1 MQKTIN
7 EYPQSTGTKQDVLK
21 WWKEYTRNLTASEVV
36 ERSYGYSWEPNIPP
50 LNDYGIK
57 QVDSTGGDEGEGEY
71 MDMTFQIVNVSDSS
85 DVLGYVQLQGTYNS
99 WDASEWH
106 DEPYVVNP
114 TEVTKVEF
122 I

>member
-1 MQKTIN
+1 MSTTIN
-7 EYPQSTGTKQDVLK
+7 EYPKSSGTKEEVLA
-21 WWKEYTRNLTASEVV
+21 WWNEYTRNLTTSQVI
-36 ERSYGYSWEPNIPP
+36 ERRHGYSWAPTIEPYNG
-50 LNDYGIK
+50 YVIK
-57 QVDSTGGDEGEGEY
+57 KVDSTGGGEGDGEY
-71 MDMTFQIVNVSDSS
+71 MDVTFQIVNVSDSS

-99 WDASEWH
+99 WDASEWY